1 MQFSFLRAAGVPMI
15 VSLLV
20 TGCAAREPRGLASS
34 FVRSGEPRTR
44 LPADIVA
51 PPASLE
57 AFIGKVRELSA
68 NARPVPKQNLLPT
81 VESNDV
87 GLAAALLRLTMRP
100 EPEQHRAVAREYARL
115 RILDAAHR
123 HLTRAVQLDPAD
135 AAAHDALARMWR
147 DWRLPHLG
155 LADAHRAV
163 YFASSSPTAHNTL
176 GTVLHAL
183 GRAREAER
191 AYRRVLRLDSDAAY
205 ALNNLCRLALDE
217 GQRDEAVPLCE
228 RALAIDPALAAAR
241 ANLLRLRQL
250 AAVARGAGRPGDV
263 ADGPAPDHGAARLSL
278 AADRRLGPPPAPGP
292 AFNTGE

>member
-1 MQFSFLRAAGVPMI
+1 MQLSLLRTAGVPMI

-20 TGCAAREPRGLASS
+20 AGCAAREPRGLASS
-34 FVRSGEPRTR
+34 FVRPGEPRTR

-68 NARPVPKQNLLPT
+68 NARPMPKQNLLPT
-81 VESNDV
+81 VETEDS
-87 GLAAALLRLTMRP
+87 GLAAALLRLAIRP
-100 EPEQHRAVAREYARL
+100 ASEQHRAVAREYARL
-115 RILDAAHR
+115 GILDVAHR

-135 AAAHDALARMWR
+135 AAAHDGLARIWR
-147 DWRLPHLG
+147 NWRLPHLG

-163 YFASSSPTAHNTL
+163 YFAPSSPTAHNTL

-191 AYRRVLRLDSDAAY
+191 AYRRALRLDPDAAY

-217 GQRDEAVPLCE
+217 GRRDEAVPLCE

-241 ANLLRLRQL
+241 ANLLRLREL
-250 AAVARGAGRPGDV
+250 AAVARGAGRPGEI
-263 ADGPAPDHGAARLSL
+263 ANGPASDDRAARLSL
-278 AADRRLGPPPAPGP
+278 AADRRLGPPPTPGP